1 MCEPVR
7 NVNIVRIQ
15 ITLRMTPPHHH
26 SRLDM
31 TRRRRTGGS
40 YDAGVSKK
48 NGTPTVNPPT
58 PQGIDQYSGFKVNLS
73 DLKKDW
79 QGLLTVSPDRRNPQD
94 NLRGIKDNMAL
105 PYASPEPANEFV
117 SQPLIWE
124 NGDFI
129 MAENGTDVIYS
140 EGINPTADEL

>member
-1 MCEPVR
+1 MQPSFSFHIINLLFFLSIFLLLFSQQLQVPYR
-7 NVNIVRIQ
+7 PK
-15 ITLRMTPPHHH
+15 T
-26 SRLDM
+26 
-31 TRRRRTGGS
+31 
-40 YDAGVSKK
+40 
-48 NGTPTVNPPT
+48 
-58 PQGIDQYSGFKVNLS
+58 IDQYSGFKVNLS

-94 NLRGIKDNMAL
+94 YLRGIKDNMAL

-140 EGINPTADEL
+140 EGIDATADEL